1 MKNILITF
9 VCYMMLVAGVANAQT
24 SATIQ
29 AFASLETNA
38 SINVLISFTPS
49 PIAEDAII
57 EIRCINGAGEA
68 VFLPSVSTTTNI
80 HQSSTVTIRGSML
93 STIESN
99 MVMEVK
105 IGTNTLTSK
114 IFSVID
120 SGKISFAQA
129 RAIAEQAIA
138 GSVET
143 EAGAPTTVELT
154 NEYEEYLVT
163 FETVPDVDVLK
174 GEFSARVRVAADNG
188 NVVDG
193 VERAP

>member
-1 MKNILITF
+1 M
-9 VCYMMLVAGVANAQT
+9 
-24 SATIQ
+24 
-29 AFASLETNA
+29 
-38 SINVLISFTPS
+38 
-49 PIAEDAII
+49 
-57 EIRCINGAGEA
+57 RCISGAGEA
-68 VFLPSVSTTTNI
+68 VFMPSVNTTTNI
-80 HQSSTVTIRGSML
+80 HQSSVVAIRGSML

-114 IFSVID
+114 YFTVID
-120 SGKISFAQA
+120 TGKISFAQA
-129 RAIAEQAIA
+129 WAIAEQSIA

-154 NEYEEYLVT
+154 NDYEEYLVT

-174 GEFSARVRVAADNG
+174 GEFSARVRIAADSG

-193 VERAP
+193 VERSP

>member
-1 MKNILITF
+1 M
-9 VCYMMLVAGVANAQT
+9 
-24 SATIQ
+24 
-29 AFASLETNA
+29 
-38 SINVLISFTPS
+38 
-49 PIAEDAII
+49 
-57 EIRCINGAGEA
+57 RCISGAGEA
-68 VFLPSVSTTTNI
+68 VFMPSVNTTTNI
-80 HQSSTVTIRGSML
+80 HQSSVVAIRGSML

-114 IFSVID
+114 YFTVID
-120 SGKISFAQA
+120 TGKISFAQA
-129 RAIAEQAIA
+129 WAIAEQSIA

-154 NEYEEYLVT
+154 NDYEEYLVT

-174 GEFSARVRVAADNG
+174 GEFSARVRIAADSG

-193 VERAP
+193 VERSPYYSQVVGINCLWGQEEIEEGARAEAAPFRGAEPCGRFSV